1 MARGVRLPLA
11 PLAAIVLCEDDG
23 PGPAPASAEQS
34 TTKAGDEYLARRFG
48 VARRTV
54 QRWHQRGVDVW
65 WADRI
70 ACAVGLMPE
79 LVWGV
84 DYCEA
89 VDAEVERVLGCPS
102 CESSPCC
109 CDADEQLRLE
119 GLAVAS

>member
-1 MARGVRLPLA
+1 MARGARLPLA
-11 PLAAIVLCEDDG
+11 PLAAIVLCETDG
-23 PGPAPASAEQS
+23 PGPAPAGQS
-34 TTKAGDEYLARRFG
+34 TTKAGDQYLADRFG

-54 QRWHQRGVDVW
+54 QRWHVRGVDVW

-70 ACAVGLMPE
+70 SCAVGLMPE

-89 VDAEVERVLGCPS
+89 IDAEVERVLGCPS

-109 CDADEQLRLE
+109 CDVEQLA
-119 GLAVAS
+119 LAVAS